1 MKNLFKNREKYY
13 DVTLYSSF
21 LYLVLAMII
30 SRHDELLT
38 AFLLLVFLTSIFYHA
53 YSQNIYFRI
62 ADWIASLTLIFYL
75 SRLVLPNLDYFS
87 FLSIFLFLLLLLA
100 VVSFITSIV
109 AHKEKNIIF
118 YNFSHSL

>member
-1 MKNLFKNREKYY
+1 
-13 DVTLYSSF
+13 
-21 LYLVLAMII
+21 MII